1 MEKRERKEQL
11 KRRLRRYASLKAEA
25 QQIAQELAKVENAM
39 KGPGA
44 ANLDGMPRASGIGD
58 QVLGVVSQ
66 HLALLERYQR
76 QRERL
81 AAEQSAIED
90 MIEGLEP
97 TARQIMRYKY
107 IDGLTWEEVCV
118 AVNYSWRQT
127 HNIHD
132 KALEAL
138 LALPDCWDTCKAH
151 DCHICAGH
159 AALRY
164 DQK

>member
-1 MEKRERKEQL
+1 LEKRERKEQL
-11 KRRLRRYASLKAEA
+11 KRRLRRYTELKAEA
-25 QQIAQELAKVENAM
+25 RQIAAELARVEDAM

-58 QVLGVVSQ
+58 TVLGIVSQ

-76 QRERL
+76 QQERL

-97 TARQIMRYKY
+97 MARRIFRHRY
-107 IDGLTWEEVCV
+107 IEGLTWEEVCV
-118 AVNYSWRQT
+118 AVGYSWRQT
-127 HNIHD
+127 HNLHD

-138 LALPDCWDTCKAH
+138 LAQEE
-151 DCHICAGH
+151 AG
-159 AALRY
+159 A
-164 DQK
+164 